1 MVIAQSQVHRSRPH
15 PSDVRVPTSPHSPGR
30 SRRRSRKP
38 RPTPY
43 GARAVIYA
51 LVTSI
56 DEDVRQRQRAHLVE
70 HATADVVREL
80 DRLEPL
86 VRVLPTAL
94 RLPIVDVTLPSLRGL
109 TPDQFA
115 RFRSKL
121 VYLMGA
127 DGRLSLFEWTLGRIV
142 LTHLGSEFGVRSR
155 PGPAPKR
162 PALVL
167 LSAVS
172 KRGTMIRMRRRPP
185 WPAACD
191 SSASLDSCSLRR
203 TLRSKCSTLPS
214 TSSAGCPA
222 RKRRVVAAAA
232 ATITT
237 DDEVTVTEA
246 ELFRAIA
253 DTLGVPVPPL
263 LAGQSLVGPLGRG
276 SALSVWA
283 NQQINP
289 RITPIVPSPNP
300 KCPPPRSSSL
310 PAPRIP
316 HPCVPASPVPHPES
330 AWSIDIRSRSRMEGD

>member
-1 MVIAQSQVHRSRPH
+1 MASI
-15 PSDVRVPTSPHSPGR
+15 GE
-30 SRRRSRKP
+30 P
-38 RPTPY
+38 RPAHLAHAAALARQIPAPIAEAARTPY

-167 LSAVS
+167 LSAPARAGHDDQDAAATAVA
-172 KRGTMIRMRRRPP
+172 RGLRFLGEPGQLLP
-185 WPAACD
+185 EED
-191 SSASLDSCSLRR
+191 ASLEVLDAALHVLRR
-203 TLRSKCSTLPS
+203 LP
-214 TSSAGCPA
+214 PR

-276 SALSVWA
+276 
-283 NQQINP
+283 
-289 RITPIVPSPNP
+289 
-300 KCPPPRSSSL
+300 
-310 PAPRIP
+310 
-316 HPCVPASPVPHPES
+316 
-330 AWSIDIRSRSRMEGD
+330 